1 MMDYVIIGGSAAGV
15 SCAEVLRK
23 HDKESN
29 ITLISDEKFSLYSR
43 CLLTYLMAGSID
55 EANLYF
61 KDKSFYKD
69 NNIRTF
75 LGKKAVSI
83 DAKKKSVSLDDG
95 TKVPYDK
102 LILAT
107 GASPKSVDIP
117 GIDKKGVFTV
127 RKIDDARGIMK
138 MLEKVKGIAVLGGG
152 LIGLRD
158 AYALRQRQ
166 RQVTVVV
173 KSPQVLSQMV
183 DKDAAGIIASVLEK
197 NGIKIMTGVAAKE
210 IKGQESVEAIL
221 LDNGEKLDSQMV
233 IIGKGVKANTELA
246 SSCGLKVEDGI
257 VVDEFLRTSDKDIF
271 ASGDCAQTYDV
282 ARDESR
288 INALWPCAVE
298 QGQIA
303 ALNML
308 GKEVAYSGSLS
319 MNSVDFFG
327 LGCISMGIT
336 KPKKEQDYEIISK
349 VDAGRYY
356 KKFVLKGNR
365 IVGMVLVGD
374 IKTAGIVGPLIRNRV
389 DISSI
394 KDILLEDSFNYA
406 KVLPLVAKFQE
417 CFKQEEYKDT
427 IISYKP

>member
-1 MMDYVIIGGSAAGV
+1 MDYVIIGGSAAGV

-23 HDKESN
+23 HDKKSN
-29 ITLISDEKFSLYSR
+29 IILISDEKFPLYSR

-55 EANLYF
+55 ENNLYF

-69 NNIRTF
+69 NNIKTF
-75 LGKKAVSI
+75 LGKRAISI
-83 DAKKKSVSLDDG
+83 DAKKKSISLQDK
-95 TKVPYDK
+95 TKVSYDK
-102 LILAT
+102 LLLAC
-107 GASPKSVDIP
+107 GATPKSVNVP
-117 GIDKKGVFTV
+117 GANKKGVFTV
-127 RKIDDARGIMK
+127 RKIDDAREILA
-138 MLEKVKGIAVLGGG
+138 MLDKVKGIAVLGGG

-158 AYALRQRQ
+158 AYALRQKGKQ
-166 RQVTVVV
+166 ITVVV

-183 DKDAAGIIASVLEK
+183 DAEAASIIAAVLEK
-197 NGIKIMTGVAAKE
+197 NGINIMTAVAAAE
-210 IKGQESVEAIL
+210 VKGRESVEGIL
-221 LDNGEKLDSQMV
+221 LDSGVKLNCQMV

-257 VVDEFLRTSDKDIF
+257 VVDEFLKTSDENIF
-271 ASGDCAQTYDV
+271 AAGDCAQTYDV

-298 QGQIA
+298 QGQLA

-308 GKEVAYSGSLS
+308 GKETAYDGSLS

-349 VDAGRYY
+349 VAAGRFY
-356 KKFVLKGNR
+356 KKFVLKENR
-365 IVGMVLVGD
+365 IVGVVLVGD
-374 IKTAGIVGPLIRNRV
+374 IKTAGIVGPLIRNKIDV
-389 DISSI
+389 SSI
-394 KDILLEDSFNYA
+394 KHLLLEESFNYA
-406 KVLPLVAKFQE
+406 KVLPLVAKFQQ
-417 CFKQEEYKDT
+417 CFKQPEYKDT